1 MASAFLHFAVGLK
14 AVAEPV
20 EKPANDRGRDLVSLL
35 GQRACELTQAQRRPQ
50 QRLHRIAARGGLD
63 QRLQIAQQ
71 RRILINLAPAA
82 APGFA
87 HAPGRRHHAI
97 ADVRHAAIDRGAGK
111 TGDARHR
118 AHAPMPHRQ
127 SFHRRIAPPALLIE
141 NRRHLAVALSR
152 RAHLRSPNHPPT
164 LQFPIPHENPLR
176 RISSTTV
183 IKLIHLLSYPPLAL
197 LLACGWV
204 LFGVTSTAAALSG
217 FASSNWV
224 LVVSVLIIGA
234 AITQTGVL
242 YRLALVTITHMRG
255 GFAGEATALAC
266 FGQLLGP
273 AVPNATSRIIIIA
286 PMLRELIDALGY
298 APRSKPASGL
308 SMVVLIGFGQLA
320 ATTLT
325 SSTTAVLVAAVLP
338 PQVRGDIN

>member
-1 MASAFLHFAVGLK
+1 MLSPPSGLSEVAWHGLVILLAVL
-14 AVAEPV
+14 
-20 EKPANDRGRDLVSLL
+20 
-35 GQRACELTQAQRRPQ
+35 
-50 QRLHRIAARGGLD
+50 
-63 QRLQIAQQ
+63 
-71 RRILINLAPAA
+71 
-82 APGFA
+82 
-87 HAPGRRHHAI
+87 
-97 ADVRHAAIDRGAGK
+97 
-111 TGDARHR
+111 
-118 AHAPMPHRQ
+118 
-127 SFHRRIAPPALLIE
+127 PAL
-141 NRRHLAVALSR
+141 ALD
-152 RAHLRSPNHPPT
+152 AML
-164 LQFPIPHENPLR
+164 EGA
-176 RISSTTV
+176 
-183 IKLIHLLSYPPLAL
+183 LAL
-197 LLACGWV
+197 LLACAWV

-224 LVVSVLIIGA
+224 LVVSVLMIGA

-242 YRLALVTITHMRG
+242 YRLALVTITRMRG

-298 APRSKPASGL
+298 APRSKRASGL